1 MVNITLSPV
10 DSNPVIDFS
19 NTLINTLY
27 DIVSPPS
34 GLLGLAGKTM
44 LLTAFNTAI
53 VFDGVA
59 EVTQLVDTVLLD
71 VPESRFRLSEKTIT
85 ILNA

>member
-10 DSNPVIDFS
+10 DVNPVVDFS
-19 NTLINTLY
+19 GTLINTLY

-44 LLTAFNTAI
+44 LLTAYNTAI
-53 VFDGVA
+53 VFDGTT
-59 EVTQLVDTVLLD
+59 ELTQLVDTALLD
-71 VPESRFRLSEKTIT
+71 VPESRFRLSEKTVTIT
-85 ILNA
+85 ND